1 MFEVPARGW
10 IIAAV
15 VGLLVGAFLSLRS
28 IRRRELREVSK
39 FRSKAEHTDEA
50 FISEL
55 GLTIGS
61 EEAAAALA
69 LRRALA
75 EFGEVPPESLKASTR
90 FHPDLERLPFYD
102 SLDAVEMALAAE
114 ELLGIELSD
123 EELSIYFGPEVL
135 KEATIG
141 SLISSVLAHAK
152 RSRTANASHDR
163 ANVGS

>member
-1 MFEVPARGW
+1 MFEFPARAW

-15 VGLLVGAFLSLRS
+15 GGLLVCTFISFRL

-55 GLTIGS
+55 GLTLGS

-75 EFGEVPPESLKASTR
+75 EFGQVPPESLKASTR
-90 FHPDLERLPFYD
+90 FYPDLERLPFYD
-102 SLDAVEMALAAE
+102 SLDTVEMGLAAE

-152 RSRTANASHDR
+152 RSRTANASQAR
-163 ANVGS
+163 TSA